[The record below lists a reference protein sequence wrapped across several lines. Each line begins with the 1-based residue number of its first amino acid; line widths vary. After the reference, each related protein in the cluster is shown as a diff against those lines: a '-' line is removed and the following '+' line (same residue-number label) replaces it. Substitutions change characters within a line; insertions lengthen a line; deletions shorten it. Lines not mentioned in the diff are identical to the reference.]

1 MAREDIGR
9 PLLLIYT
16 TVSVCLSVRPFVC
29 QIFFFFFARAF
40 WAWISSHAFVLPA
53 KLDSRPQSVHPL
65 RHMPIWAVD
74 HIAIQAEGTRD
85 QWT

>member
-29 QIFFFFFARAF
+29 QIFFFFARAF